1 MKTDF
6 EDYLIDA
13 KLHIETVGRDDSFST
28 DHLPFGKSDNLVIAV
43 SPWVIPDLRIT
54 VKNAGVIGTI
64 CVSGLPHMEDHK
76 LIVDSLKQY
85 LSK

>member
-1 MKTDF
+1 VG
-6 EDYLIDA
+6 YDA
-13 KLHIETVGRDDSFST
+13 EEFSPLLDRRT
-28 DHLPFGKSDNLVIAV
+28 AFRKFTRKQKNAENEYACCGGGFPL
-43 SPWVIPDLRIT
+43 T

-85 LSK
+85 LSQR